1 MPWGTVLVHKGIF
14 STCTPFLLVK
24 VENSQEVDPCRLL
37 PSSLHVGRH
46 FLHQIASEASQG

>member
-14 STCTPFLLVK
+14 STCTPFLFVK